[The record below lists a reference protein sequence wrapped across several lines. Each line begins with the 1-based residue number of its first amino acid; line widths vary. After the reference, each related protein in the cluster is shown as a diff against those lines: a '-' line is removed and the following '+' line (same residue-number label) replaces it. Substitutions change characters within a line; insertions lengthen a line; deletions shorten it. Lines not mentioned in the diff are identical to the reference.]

1 LGKFENLP
9 DQDSAGRLGD
19 RLAFMGAGPISGVS
33 GQGLA
38 GMHG

>member
-1 LGKFENLP
+1 MGKFENLP
-9 DQDSAGRLGD
+9 DRDSAGRLGD
-19 RLAFMGAGPISGVS
+19 RLAFMGAGLISGVS